1 MYTTVSIVL
10 GFEEILKWTMFQ
22 VYPEYT
28 FSKLLEVALAKS
40 TCSFVDEN
48 MYSECKGYL
57 SNDIKLS
64 TRVEVPLE
72 FSVIECCEA
81 NGNCVRFI
89 FTVLAEPTSPSY
101 RNAAE
106 VLMSSARSQMKHDA
120 NFRRSILCTECKQSG
135 KTERTR
141 GVALDL
147 LVRKEKSYV

>member
-1 MYTTVSIVL
+1 MVRRPLPTVLIN
-10 GFEEILKWTMFQ
+10 TADACCQQNM
-22 VYPEYT
+22 
-28 FSKLLEVALAKS
+28 ALAKS

-48 MYSECKGYL
+48 VYSECKGYL

-72 FSVIECCEA
+72 FSVIECEA

-120 NFRRSILCTECKQSG
+120 NFRRSILCVRNASKVG
-135 KTERTR
+135 KLNAH
-141 GVALDL
+141 VALDL
-147 LVRKEKSYV
+147 LVRKEVTFN

>member
-1 MYTTVSIVL
+1 
-10 GFEEILKWTMFQ
+10 MFQ

-57 SNDIKLS
+57 SNDIKLR

-106 VLMSSARSQMKHDA
+106 VLMSSAQKLFLPNEIDSNA
-120 NFRRSILCTECKQSG
+120 SS
-135 KTERTR
+135 R
-141 GVALDL
+141 GVYGMQA
-147 LVRKEKSYV
+147 KWEN